1 MGRGGQKLEAQP
13 KSTGLRSSVSK
24 LEHKNDAELRKWA
37 TAYGLPDPDK
47 AERSTLL
54 KDLVSVNF
62 A

>member
-1 MGRGGQKLEAQP
+1 MGRGGEKQEAQP
-13 KSTGLRSSVSK
+13 KSTALRSAEPK
-24 LEHKNDAELRKWA
+24 LEHKSDAELRKWA

-54 KDLVSVNF
+54 KDLVSVHF